1 MTLSQPWQDFLT
13 AARGGTPE
21 RVPVALIV
29 DSPWMPGFARMHTL
43 DFFLDTDAW
52 LDTYL
57 KVMARFPDVVFL
69 PGFWVEY
76 GMANEPSAFGAGMV
90 WRADSPPSLRHLELP
105 PAEWGRLKLPD
116 PETDGLMPLVLRR
129 LERLEKG
136 GGLPEPHRIHFVAAR
151 GPLAIAAHVLGTT
164 PFLEATA
171 SEPEATAA
179 ALEIFT
185 DTVIGFLKAQLAR
198 LRDPLGILVLDDL
211 PGMLSPRAF
220 DRMALPYLQRIFD
233 AFPGLVRIYHNDTP
247 CAHLLPRI
255 GQLHCEVWNFSHET
269 DIAAVRAAAPRMALL
284 GNVAPLGT
292 LVRGTADQVYE
303 EARACVDKVAAGAA
317 PSCSPPAAAS
327 RRALPRR
334 TSTRWSGRPG
344 PEGGRPSVGP
354 CGGRARGSPR
364 GGAEGTLRRGR
375 APRHPSR
382 ASRGR
387 RLPGRR
393 RPRGTTR
400 SPPASSPS
408 SGRSR
413 LRGTA
418 RSEGRARAA
427 GSRGSRRGRSSSR
440 AARPPKGSRGGARR
454 RPRSPGC
461 PGRGRSC

>member
-1 MTLSQPWQDFLT
+1 MTLPRHWQDFLT

-90 WRADSPPSLRHLELP
+90 WRADSPPSLRHLDLP
-105 PAEWGRLKLPD
+105 PAEWGKLKHPD

-171 SEPEATAA
+171 AEPEATAA

-198 LRDPLGILVLDDL
+198 LREPLGILVLDDL

-233 AFPGLVRIYHNDTP
+233 AFPDLVRIYHNDTP

-255 GQLHCEVWNFSHET
+255 GQLHCEVWNFSHEM
-269 DIAAVRAAAPRMALL
+269 DIASVRAAAPRMALL

-303 EARACVDKVAAGAA
+303 EARACVDKVAAAGAFVLSA
-317 PSCSPPAAAS
+317 GGGLSPGTPAENID
-327 RRALPRR
+327 AL
-334 TSTRWSGRPG
+334 
-344 PEGGRPSVGP
+344 V
-354 CGGRARGSPR
+354 
-364 GGAEGTLRRGR
+364 
-375 APRHPSR
+375 
-382 ASRGR
+382 
-387 RLPGRR
+387 
-393 RPRGTTR
+393 
-400 SPPASSPS
+400 
-408 SGRSR
+408 
-413 LRGTA
+413 
-418 RSEGRARAA
+418 
-427 GSRGSRRGRSSSR
+427 R
-440 AARPPKGSRGGARR
+440 AARA
-454 RPRSPGC
+454 
-461 PGRGRSC
+461 